1 MKSLLMWT
9 SVFAFAACVYA
20 QDTQSL
26 GDAARQKQE
35 QKKAS
40 RTFTNDDVNGGTI
53 ESTPVPQPAGTATA
67 DGQAKDDGSAKADST
82 TGQISDD
89 SSTAQTKPDRSNFV
103 GDVPGETA
111 EPKDRIETLKK
122 HAGQWENVVANLE
135 KKIAAE
141 EDPEKRDGLELMLEH
156 ARQNQAKDAAEQ
168 ASLEKSESEKAN
180 AQAEGQSGQE
190 QPATAQPQ

>member
-1 MKSLLMWT
+1 MKRLLI
-9 SVFAFAACVYA
+9 SVVMCALAACSYA
-20 QDTQSL
+20 QEGPSL

-53 ESTPVPQPAGTATA
+53 ESTPVPQPAGPSAA
-67 DGQAKDDGSAKADST
+67 DAQAKDDGSDKAASEATASDGST
-82 TGQISDD
+82 TDQP
-89 SSTAQTKPDRSNFV
+89 KPDRSNFV

-122 HAGQWENVVANLE
+122 HASQWDSMIANFE

-141 EDPEKRDGLELMLEH
+141 TDPAKRESLETMLEH

-168 ASLEKSESEKAN
+168 KSLETSEAEKAN
-180 AQAEGQSGQE
+180 AQPEGQAGQE
-190 QPATAQPQ
+190 QQPAAQPQ